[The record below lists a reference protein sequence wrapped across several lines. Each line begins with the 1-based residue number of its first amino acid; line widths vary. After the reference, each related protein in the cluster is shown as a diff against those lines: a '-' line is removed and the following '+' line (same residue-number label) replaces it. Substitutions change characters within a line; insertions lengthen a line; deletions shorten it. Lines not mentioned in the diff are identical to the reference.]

1 MSSPTW
7 TPAEVS
13 RERRR
18 LAGSCWRVV
27 EAQHH
32 VSTMK
37 IVDTVEEQAILEQ
50 LLDET
55 KAALPIE
62 CRHLHYLLFTPFR
75 YGAPYPDG
83 SRFRRAGYTAGVFYA
98 SETIDVAIAE
108 MAFHR
113 LLFFLD
119 APGVPWPSNA
129 VEHTVFSVGFKT
141 SVGLDLTRA
150 PFARDRERWTDRTD
164 YSACQALADQAREA
178 GADVVRYESARART
192 EHPPSGGPTSGPHP
206 GINVALLTCRA
217 FASRKPSGM
226 QTWRLHMNAHGVRAL
241 GNAPD
246 QRIEFD
252 RDAFADDPRIAALRW
267 DRPQPRS

>member
-1 MSSPTW
+1 MSSLTW
-7 TPAEVS
+7 TPDAVS

-18 LAGSCWRVV
+18 LSGSCWRVV

-37 IVDTVEEQAILEQ
+37 IVDTVEEQGVLEL

-55 KAALPIE
+55 KAAMPME

-129 VEHTVFSVGFKT
+129 VDDAVFCVPCKT
-141 SVGLDLTRA
+141 AAAINLTSA
-150 PFARDRERWTDRTD
+150 LFVRDRTRWTYRTD
-164 YSACQALADQAREA
+164 YGACQALGDQAREA
-178 GADVVRYESARART
+178 
-192 EHPPSGGPTSGPHP
+192 
-206 GINVALLTCRA
+206 
-217 FASRKPSGM
+217 
-226 QTWRLHMNAHGVRAL
+226 
-241 GNAPD
+241 
-246 QRIEFD
+246 
-252 RDAFADDPRIAALRW
+252 
-267 DRPQPRS
+267 